1 MKQREH
7 DKLFGIYLTKKRA
20 YFLLVLGITSLGFFI
35 LLYYYSL
42 KLLLEARD
50 IYVFDASIYY
60 KILLIGFS
68 NIILSFVFMGICSY
82 ALQKVRQFLFRKS
95 PKSKNC

>member
-1 MKQREH
+1 MKQQQY
-7 DKLFGIYLTKKRA
+7 DKLFGIFLTKKRA
-20 YFLLVLGITSLGFFI
+20 YIFLVLGIISLGFFM

-42 KLLLEARD
+42 ELLLEARD

-68 NIILSFVFMGICSY
+68 NFILSFVFMGIFSY
-82 ALQKVRQFLFRKS
+82 ALQRIRQFLFRKS
-95 PKSKNC
+95 PKSKND

>member
-50 IYVFDASIYY
+50 ICF
-60 KILLIGFS
+60 
-68 NIILSFVFMGICSY
+68 
-82 ALQKVRQFLFRKS
+82 
-95 PKSKNC
+95 